1 MPADSAGSGI
11 SREEEAM
18 PLVAGGSDE
27 RAGDSDQQRTASV
40 GVSGK
45 RQNVSVKFSL
55 PIAFISSEK
64 LDKLGPGDDV
74 WPILRESMQRRS
86 KAAKNSKN
94 KRAPRK
100 FRDLV
105 RNFLAKREW
114 LIGTQILAALAAS
127 FGNLMVGMHSAYT
140 SPALVSMNS
149 TDSWI
154 RPTPDEILAAL
165 AASFGN
171 LMVGMHS
178 AYTSPALVSMNSTD
192 SWIRPTPD
200 EESWIGSL
208 MPLCALCGGMVGG
221 TLIEKLG
228 RKRTLL
234 GLSLPFF
241 LSWLLIA
248 FAQDVLMIYAG
259 RAVAG
264 LSVGVTS
271 MAVPIYLAEVAQAD
285 IRGRLGILPSTIGNS
300 GVMFIYV
307 FGAFLNWST
316 LAMVCSIVPVLFCI
330 GMAWVPET
338 PRWYLSK
345 GKKKRAFRALQWLR
359 PADHDVVAEMQEME
373 AQQANSAAIAGGPKL
388 RDLISPL
395 NARALFV
402 SLGLMFFQQLS
413 GINAVIFYTLKIFEA
428 AGSTVD
434 KDLSTIIVGSVNIG
448 ATLLSN
454 AVVDRWGRKLLLY
467 ISGLGM
473 TAALMALGTYFY
485 IKAHASPETEETLR
499 VFGWLPLVAFVVFV
513 VAFSFGFGPVPWL
526 MLGEIFPSRIRSLA
540 ASVTAAFNWACTFI
554 VTKNF
559 QGMIDGLGIHGA
571 FWLFG
576 SNCLVA
582 TSFVF
587 LLVPE
592 TKGRT
597 LEQIEERLSKSSGRY
612 TFTKTPEPGRDKAK
626 REKKAKRERQLQLE
640 AQLRGSPDAAAAAA
654 TTEAVDV
661 ELGEAAEVAAGEN
674 DDSSVPTTVDSRVQ
688 DLSESVGIAAAAE
701 SKKVTGH
708 DEDADLQD

>member
-1 MPADSAGSGI
+1 TLDKFGFRGEALSSLANVAHLSVDTKTRDDVMGRSYAYDARGNPTFLRHAAATVGTQVHVKNLFENLPVR
-11 SREEEAM
+11 REAK
-18 PLVAGGSDE
+18 S
-27 RAGDSDQQRTASV
+27 
-40 GVSGK
+40 
-45 RQNVSVKFSL
+45 
-55 PIAFISSEK
+55 SSEK
-64 LDKLGPGDDV
+64 RKRDELKRCEEVVAAVGVAHPGVGLTLVHNKRVVWRKPRVGSVKDALGLTLDVGAIKWLEITAAKGSGVGDDDDDDDEV
-74 WPILRESMQRRS
+74 RTKACVILC
-86 KAAKNSKN
+86 K
-94 KRAPRK
+94 
-100 FRDLV
+100 
-105 RNFLAKREW
+105 
-114 LIGTQILAALAAS
+114 T
-127 FGNLMVGMHSAYT
+127 
-140 SPALVSMNS
+140 
-149 TDSWI
+149 
-154 RPTPDEILAAL
+154 
-165 AASFGN
+165 
-171 LMVGMHS
+171 
-178 AYTSPALVSMNSTD
+178 
-192 SWIRPTPD
+192 
-200 EESWIGSL
+200 
-208 MPLCALCGGMVGG
+208 
-221 TLIEKLG
+221 
-228 RKRTLL
+228 
-234 GLSLPFF
+234 
-241 LSWLLIA
+241 WLLIA

-454 AVVDRWGRKLLLY
+454 AVVDRW
-467 ISGLGM
+467 
-473 TAALMALGTYFY
+473 
-485 IKAHASPETEETLR
+485 ETEETLR

-640 AQLRGSPDAAAAAA
+640 AQLRGSPDAAAAATA
-654 TTEAVDV
+654 EAVDV

-688 DLSESVGIAAAAE
+688 DLSESVGIAAAE